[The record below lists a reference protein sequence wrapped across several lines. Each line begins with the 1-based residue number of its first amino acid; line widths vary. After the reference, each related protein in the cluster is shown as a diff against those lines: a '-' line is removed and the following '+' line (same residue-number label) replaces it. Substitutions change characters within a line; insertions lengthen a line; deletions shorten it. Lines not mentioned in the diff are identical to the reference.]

1 LCHSFDNTF
10 WILFI
15 MRFNAVIAAY
25 ILAVTVSGAALP
37 VAEDATTEVSAP
49 ESTEDVATDYPLF
62 DIDEEDIEF
71 LKRDAAPEADAEA
84 EAGYRPY
91 GLPSGKRIADAEPW
105 KYRPYGMPSGKRS
118 ADAEPW
124 KYRPYGMPSGKRSA
138 DAEPWKYRP
147 YGMPSGKRSAD
158 ADADAEAGYR
168 PYGRPSGKREE

>member
-91 GLPSGKRIADAEPW
+91 GLPSGKR
-105 KYRPYGMPSGKRS
+105 S